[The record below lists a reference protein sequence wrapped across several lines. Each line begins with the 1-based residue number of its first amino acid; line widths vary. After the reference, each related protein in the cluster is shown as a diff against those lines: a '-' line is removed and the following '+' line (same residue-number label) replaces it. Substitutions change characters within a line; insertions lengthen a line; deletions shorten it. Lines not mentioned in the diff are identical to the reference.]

1 MLTGSVDA
9 LKHLLETTTPEGD
22 SPKCWATAVKSS
34 FQYRSTYTLLRK
46 HPHVEASLDPSLDE
60 RHAAD
65 EPAVSL
71 VVVDNYRQR
80 ARITKGDYALVSWV
94 SEQRTKNSDDWVK

>member
-1 MLTGSVDA
+1 M
-9 LKHLLETTTPEGD
+9 
-22 SPKCWATAVKSS
+22 
-34 FQYRSTYTLLRK
+34 LRK
-46 HPHVEASLDPSLDE
+46 YPRVEASLDPSLDE

-80 ARITKGDYALVSWV
+80 ARISIGYEPWSVGYQSKGPKTVTTGSNNGN
-94 SEQRTKNSDDWVK
+94 K